1 MRSHEENCNK
11 FIEIP
16 IYRRASEWKRSN
28 WGTKNENSKGK
39 VNLMKVVSW
48 KESGITLESI
58 WSWYCLWNEDS
69 FKLGF
74 NELPLK
80 YNRREKRDARSR
92 SRSFSS
98 ICSNSERISILT
110 GSSRFSRF
118 SLGGGHPDFDHSIT
132 AYRP

>member
-11 FIEIP
+11 FIKIP

-39 VNLMKVVSW
+39 VNLMKVASW

-92 SRSFSS
+92 SFSS
-98 ICSNSERISILT
+98 ICSNSERIERMILT
-110 GSSRFSRF
+110 RSSRF
-118 SLGGGHPDFDHSIT
+118 SLGGSHPDFDHPIT
-132 AYRP
+132 AHRP